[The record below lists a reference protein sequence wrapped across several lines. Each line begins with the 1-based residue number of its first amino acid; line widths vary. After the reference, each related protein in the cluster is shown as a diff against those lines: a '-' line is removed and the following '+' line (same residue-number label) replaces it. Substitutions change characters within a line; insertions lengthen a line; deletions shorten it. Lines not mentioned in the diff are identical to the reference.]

1 MINHKAGFYLGVFI
15 FVIPFLGFPT
25 IWKMGLVLFGGLFL
39 ILMSIR
45 IPVPKRML
53 KYKPKKETFVPDM
66 EKNEK
71 KEEVVI
77 PVIDPI
83 KIEVID
89 PRQKTVIPTRK
100 TRKVSTKIDSTIRV
114 DKQ

>member
-25 IWKMGLVLFGGLFL
+25 IWKMGLVLFGGLSL

-53 KYKPKKETFVPDM
+53 KHKPKKETFVPDM
-66 EKNEK
+66 EKN
-71 KEEVVI
+71 EEVVI

-89 PRQKTVIPTRK
+89 PRQKTEIPTRK
-100 TRKVSTKIDSTIRV
+100 TRKVSTKIDSIIRV
-114 DKQ
+114 SKQ